1 MLTKWWKLEL
11 TLATNFGSHAQMVTK
26 IGGQILAT
34 KFGSVPDCSM
44 SSSILTL
51 LVRAPEY
58 SGAAMHSR
66 GDERRNIPA
75 LTLWANTAYSPTDY
89 EVISQ

>member
-1 MLTKWWKLEL
+1 M
-11 TLATNFGSHAQMVTK
+11 F
-26 IGGQILAT
+26 
-34 KFGSVPDCSM
+34 
-44 SSSILTL
+44 LTL